1 MGNNIERYTIF
12 VEGMSCGHC
21 KNAVEKAVGILPG
34 LLSAEVDLAAKSLMV
49 EFDAN
54 KTTLAEIKEAVVEEG
69 YTVVG

>member
-1 MGNNIERYTIF
+1 MGSNIEKHIII

-34 LLSAEVDLAAKSLMV
+34 LLLAEVDLSAKSLIV

-54 KTTLAEIKEAVVEEG
+54 KATLAEIKEAVVEEG
-69 YTVVG
+69 YTVV